1 LLWLSCTS
9 MLARAASSG
18 ELTGDTALR
27 LAGDT
32 ALRSRGSPG
41 TQYSP
46 VHRGHSIHR
55 GVHRGHSTVWRLGR
69 GHSTELPYLV
79 FLGWGPGHNVFC
91 GRTPAPVA
99 AHAENHGNTQCWL
112 YRSDMT
118 LITSVQLLNH
128 AIERPRSHVCWPK
141 IMRWVPV
148 PSATYSKKHALV
160 EPHCTSRRMHSSAV
174 LPKDNADGIC
184 CHLFRGI

>member
-1 LLWLSCTS
+1 MNRIYSEATGGY
-9 MLARAASSG
+9 RAG
-18 ELTGDTALR
+18 Y
-27 LAGDT
+27 
-32 ALRSRGSPG
+32 RGS
-41 TQYSP
+41 
-46 VHRGHSIHR
+46 RGHSTGR
-55 GVHRGHSTVWRLGR
+55 SPVPYRGHSTVLYR
-69 GHSTELPYLV
+69 GHSTAIPVLTIGARE
-79 FLGWGPGHNVFC
+79 FGPGHNLFC
-91 GRTPAPVA
+91 GKTSAPVA

-128 AIERPRSHVCWPK
+128 AIEGPRSHVCWPK

-148 PSATYSKKHALV
+148 PSATDSKKHALV